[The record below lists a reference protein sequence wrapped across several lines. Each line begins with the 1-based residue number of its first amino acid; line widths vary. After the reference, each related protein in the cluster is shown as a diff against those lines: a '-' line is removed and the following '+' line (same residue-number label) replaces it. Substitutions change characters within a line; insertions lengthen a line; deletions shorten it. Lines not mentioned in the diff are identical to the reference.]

1 MTAGLRH
8 RLDNRL
14 PDFFRHMAQIFLRDL
29 AQVGRHVDAAQKFGR
44 LSRGVTF
51 GHSHILHHVQMICRI
66 TDSQTGGHLGA
77 GLGVVELTVAL
88 HYVFN
93 TPDDK
98 LIWDVSHQCYPHKT
112 LTGRKGR
119 LNTLRTGG
127 GLSGFT
133 SRAESE
139 LCPSRLRPVLCPN
152 I

>member
-1 MTAGLRH
+1 MAEGHAPMKQTDFLSRIDMPADLR
-8 RLDNRL
+8 RI
-14 PDFFRHMAQIFLRDL
+14 AQEDL
-29 AQVGRHVDAAQKFGR
+29 AHVSDEVRQAVIEA
-44 LSRGVTF
+44 V
-51 GHSHILHHVQMICRI
+51 
-66 TDSQTGGHLGA
+66 SQTGGHLGA

-98 LIWDVSHQCYPHKT
+98 FIWDVSHQCYPHKA
-112 LTGRKGR
+112 LTGRKSR

-139 LCPSRLRPVLCPN
+139 FDPFGAAHSSTAISAALGFAAGRDFMKSR
-152 I
+152 